1 MPEITCAKSK
11 KQEVDDELLVLSY
24 AKFLRREPG
33 LDVKVAD
40 PQALVSDVFR
50 HELIKK

>member
-1 MPEITCAKSK
+1 MPDFTYAKSK
-11 KQEVDDELLVLSY
+11 KQEVVDELLVLSH

-33 LDVKVAD
+33 LHVKVSN